1 MAKTVGKRQQS
12 ASHGPQSNPAE
23 KRGLAPTG
31 GQKRGKANSPE
42 GARPP
47 FSTGG
52 QTVVQYDA
60 ELFELWVNGTLVKR
74 LDIRAANQIAILSA
88 FQEEN
93 WPPRIDDPLHPN
105 GGDGKARLRSTI
117 HCLNHCQHPPL
128 IHFFADG
135 SGCGIRWALISP
147 PQNPLP
153 KGKRRPRR

>member
-1 MAKTVGKRQQS
+1 MAKTDGKRQQS
-12 ASHGPQSNPAE
+12 ASHGTQANPAE

-31 GQKRGKANSPE
+31 TQKRGKANSPE
-42 GARPP
+42 SASLPSP
-47 FSTGG
+47 TGG
-52 QTVVQYDA
+52 LALVLYNA

-74 LDIRAANQIAILSA
+74 LDIRAANQIAILRA

-117 HCLNHCQHPPL
+117 HCLNGCQHPPA

-135 SGCGIRWALISP
+135 SGRGIRWALISP
-147 PQNPLP
+147 PRNPQP
-153 KGKRRPRR
+153 KGKRRPPS

>member
-1 MAKTVGKRQQS
+1 MAKDSKRQKT
-12 ASHGPQSNPAE
+12 ASTDKKAQEPAE
-23 KRGLAPTG
+23 KHGPPLTG
-31 GQKRGKANSPE
+31 SQP
-42 GARPP
+42 
-47 FSTGG
+47 
-52 QTVVQYDA
+52 VVHYNA

-117 HCLNHCQHPPL
+117 HCLNGHQHPPS

-135 SGCGIRWALISP
+135 SGRGIRWALL
-147 PQNPLP
+147 PQPTNALS
-153 KGKRRPRR
+153 KDKHPRL